1 MKLIGVCN
9 AILGYRNKADL
20 TLCIEKMRHTYE
32 DQDREEDKQNYS
44 FIVHANIMAHQGQL
58 KNIPGKQT
66 KSLKYI
72 FITRIVF

>member
-1 MKLIGVCN
+1 MKLVGACN
-9 AILGYRNKADL
+9 AILGYRNKPDL

-32 DQDREEDKQNYS
+32 DQDLQVDKQNNS
-44 FIVHANIMAHQGQL
+44 FIVHANIMVHQGRL

-72 FITRIVF
+72 FITRIVL